1 VERSRVPD
9 IRAAFAMKRMED
21 KTQTREVPLAITV
34 QDLLEAGVHFGHQ
47 TKRWNP
53 KMKPFIFTARN
64 GVYIIDL
71 RKTLMSLDA
80 ARRKAREVAAEGKP
94 VLFVGTKKQAKEV
107 IRAESQ
113 RCGQFFVTERWL
125 GGMLTNFSTIRQS
138 IKRLRDMEK
147 KRDDGTFEKIT
158 KKERLK
164 IEKDITKLERV
175 LGGIKDMGRLPG
187 MVVVVDTRKER
198 IAVAE
203 ANNLGIPVVGV
214 VDTNCDPD
222 PVDFPIAGNDD
233 AIKSIRLLI
242 REISSGVTDGSAALH
257 KESPPEQSDDEDDDK
272 AEAMAAAAKG
282 DDRPASA

>member
-1 VERSRVPD
+1 MALS
-9 IRAAFAMKRMED
+9 
-21 KTQTREVPLAITV
+21 L

-71 RKTLMSLDA
+71 NKTLLSLNA
-80 ARRKAREVAAEGKP
+80 AARKAREVASEGRP

-107 IRAESQ
+107 IKSESE
-113 RCGQFFVTERWL
+113 RCNQYFVIERWL

-138 IKRLRDMEK
+138 VKRLRDMERMK
-147 KRDDGTFEKIT
+147 EDGTAEKLT
-158 KKERLK
+158 KKERLHM
-164 IEKDITKLERV
+164 EKDIARLEKV

-187 MVVVVDTRKER
+187 LVFVVDTRKER

-203 ANNLGIPVVGV
+203 ANKLGIPIIGV

-222 PVDFPIAGNDD
+222 PIDFPIAGNDD
-233 AIKSIRLLI
+233 AIKSVRLLT
-242 REISSGVTDGSAALH
+242 REISTAIQEGMAKRQ
-257 KESPPEQSDDEDDDK
+257 KE
-272 AEAMAAAAKG
+272 
-282 DDRPASA
+282 RPASDTEAEDADEKEKVAAGMEDDSRRRRR